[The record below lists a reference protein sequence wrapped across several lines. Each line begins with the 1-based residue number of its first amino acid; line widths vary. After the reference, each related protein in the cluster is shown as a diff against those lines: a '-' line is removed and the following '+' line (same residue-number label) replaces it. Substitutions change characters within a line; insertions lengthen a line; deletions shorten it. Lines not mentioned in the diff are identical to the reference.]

1 MSIETVIA
9 VSVGVATLFAFI
21 VTFGYRL
28 GEHSTKIRL
37 TGEEVEKHESRLQ
50 VVEKS
55 IAQNDVLLAT
65 VVADVKEIKSD
76 VKDIKKARG

>member
-1 MSIETVIA
+1 MSIEIA
-9 VSVGVATLFAFI
+9 VTVSVGIATILTLI

-37 TGEEVEKHESRLQ
+37 TGDEVEKHESRLQ
-50 VVEKS
+50 VVERN

-65 VVADVKEIKSD
+65 VVADVKEIKQD
-76 VKDIKKARG
+76 VKDIKNDRG